1 MHQTS
6 MGVTN
11 ELSTCHQ
18 PIEQKHRYN
27 CTVIRNYAEC
37 RGKANEVKGKL
48 ARMKAQLNKQI
59 KRFNEDLK
67 RAEDNLDR
75 LGQAPT
81 EPLYAFVTF
90 DRVAGKEALIAKYN
104 SFSGLYRM
112 LYSTELD
119 LRGSKLVVR
128 QATEPSTIIWE
139 NLAYSKLNRF
149 ARRFVTTLLA
159 LLMICVSLVMIFAA
173 RYLQLESR
181 SSSSYEDDAYFCP
194 SRFYRLD

>member
-1 MHQTS
+1 MEHDPRRAADKVATLRAQFDES
-6 MGVTN
+6 M
-11 ELSTCHQ
+11 
-18 PIEQKHRYN
+18 I
-27 CTVIRNYAEC
+27 
-37 RGKANEVKGKL
+37 
-48 ARMKAQLNKQI
+48 
-59 KRFNEDLK
+59 RFNEDLQ

-128 QATEPSTIIWE
+128 QIWE
-139 NLAYSKLNRF
+139 YLAFTAKERF
-149 ARRFVTTLLA
+149 RRTLATTALA
-159 LLMICVSLVMIFAA
+159 LLLVSMSLIAIFAA
-173 RYLQLESR
+173 RYLQLKIGDNSIESQVLT
-181 SSSSYEDDAYFCP
+181 YFA
-194 SRFYRLD
+194 SLIVVAVNQLMEYSVS

>member
-1 MHQTS
+1 MEDDPRRAADKVATLRAQFDES
-6 MGVTN
+6 M
-11 ELSTCHQ
+11 
-18 PIEQKHRYN
+18 I
-27 CTVIRNYAEC
+27 
-37 RGKANEVKGKL
+37 
-48 ARMKAQLNKQI
+48 
-59 KRFNEDLK
+59 RFNEDLQ

-139 NLAYSKLNRF
+139 NLAFTAKERF
-149 ARRFVTTLLA
+149 RRTLATTALA
-159 LLMICVSLVMIFAA
+159 LLLVSMSLIAIFAA
-173 RYLQLESR
+173 RYLQLKIGDNSID
-181 SSSSYEDDAYFCP
+181 SQVLTYFASLIVVAVNQLMEYLVSCW
-194 SRFYRLD
+194 